1 MNWYKKAQNFHRNA
15 EIEQIDGK
23 WYVKCRLKFNI
34 KESALPNLSF
44 PNDIKLL
51 NKCAQI

>member
-23 WYVKCRLKFNI
+23 WYDEDEQGNI
-34 KESALPNLSF
+34 IEVPGLF
-44 PNDIKLL
+44 
-51 NKCAQI
+51 